1 MLLFIGY
8 KIGNYCFF
16 RLFQYISCYSLSQFL
31 HTFEQINWKFQYIS
45 CYSLSWILSYE
56 GRKVLGFNTSHVT
69 LYRLDENESYWSLV
83 FQYISCYSLSVVEIQ
98 KLFKLKGFQYIS
110 CYSLSEDVRERD
122 WWNLV
127 SIHLMLLFIAMDKYG
142 ISLTDSFQYI
152 SCYSLSLAEWIDYVN
167 AIKFQY
173 ISCYSLSLFKVG
185 QIVKCRLFQYI
196 SCYSLSCLSDI
207 DFYRAILFQYISCYS
222 LSNLCYKSGPFL
234 HVSIHLMLLFICF
247 CSL

>member
-1 MLLFIGY
+1 MIKESHVVSIHLMLLFIAKRRSCYSCDLLVSIHLMLLFIPARIAVIGSPISVSIHLMLLFIGY

-110 CYSLSEDVRERD
+110 CYSLS
-122 WWNLV
+122 L
-127 SIHLMLLFIAMDKYG
+127 
-142 ISLTDSFQYI
+142 
-152 SCYSLSLAEWIDYVN
+152 WIN
-167 AIKFQY
+167 TESA
-173 ISCYSLSLFKVG
+173 L
-185 QIVKCRLFQYI
+185 QIRFNT
-196 SCYSLSCLSDI
+196 S
-207 DFYRAILFQYISCYS
+207 
-222 LSNLCYKSGPFL
+222 
-234 HVSIHLMLLFICF
+234 HVTLYLWQNGLIT
-247 CSL
+247 